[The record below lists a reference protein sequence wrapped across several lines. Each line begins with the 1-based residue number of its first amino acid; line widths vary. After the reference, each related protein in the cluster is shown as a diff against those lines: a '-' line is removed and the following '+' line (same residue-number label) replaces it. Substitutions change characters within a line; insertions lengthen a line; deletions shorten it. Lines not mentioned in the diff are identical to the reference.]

1 MSQSFNRVVSV
12 LVVEDSVIVR
22 ARLRALLAEDDAVNV
37 VAEAASAA
45 EAIER
50 FRVHVPDAVVLDLQ
64 LAGSSGLDVLR
75 HVKQVAPRCTVIM
88 LTNHTEREFREACQ
102 KDGADHF
109 FHKSTEFDR
118 VADVLAALSQSHPSP
133 GSDSAP
139 TPSPSQP
146 C

>member
-1 MSQSFNRVVSV
+1 MNDSHKKIVSV
-12 LVVEDSVIVR
+12 LIVEDSVIVR
-22 ARLRALLAEDDAVNV
+22 ARLRALLAEDDSVNV
-37 VAEAASAA
+37 VAEAASAT

-64 LAGSSGLDVLR
+64 LVGSSGLEVLR
-75 HVKQVAPRCTVIM
+75 HVKRVAPRCIVIM
-88 LTNHTEREFREACQ
+88 LTNHTQQEFRDACH

-118 VADVLAALSQSHPSP
+118 VADVLAALSLTTLPP
-133 GSDSAP
+133 GSDFSSTQ
-139 TPSPSQP
+139 TPRQP